1 MSKIKS
7 LKSKVLISLLLIAQA
22 SFAVDF
28 VQTEVFV
35 SSEGESLREEMWVSA
50 QTVTIGGDASNDLF
64 AVASTIELNGTFY
77 GDTWGCGDSISTD
90 GIFFNDLRLMSRTA
104 HVSGILHGSLIAAGT
119 TVKIERT
126 ANLYGDALCLG
137 ENVIVEGT
145 IAGDVRIMA
154 QRVTLGGQISGD
166 VSITAQDIVVLP
178 GTVVNGNLTYTA
190 PNELVLSQ
198 AVTLNGDLKRTFAAV
213 PPRQI
218 FKPNLL
224 GHFLF
229 GIAALVT
236 GLVFTSLFPRY
247 AGGTFNALRT
257 SRGFCLLAGFAGLV
271 MLPMT
276 SFLLLFTVIGLPL
289 SILLLLF
296 YLILLYLSKIVV
308 ALWIGAAL
316 LRRKELTKRTV
327 AAPLMLGLLIIY
339 ALTGFVAISLIVNIL
354 IVIFGLGALLL
365 ALFKKPVLIIR
376 PSDAVNTINKEG

>member
-1 MSKIKS
+1 MW
-7 LKSKVLISLLLIAQA
+7 KVICVIGILLAALSAQA
-22 SFAVDF
+22 ADF

-35 SSEGESLREEMWVSA
+35 SNEGESLRDEMWVSA
-50 QTVTIGGDASNDLF
+50 QTVTIDGDASNDLF

-77 GDTWGCGDSISTD
+77 GDTWGCGDHISTA
-90 GIFFNDLRLMSRTA
+90 GIFRNDLRLASRTA
-104 HVSGILHGSLIAAGT
+104 NVSGTLYGSLIAAGT

-137 ENVIVEGT
+137 ENVIVEGS
-145 IAGDVRIMA
+145 IAGDLRIMA
-154 QRVTLGGQISGD
+154 QRVTLGGKISGD
-166 VSITAQDIVVLP
+166 ISITAQDIVVLP
-178 GTVVNGNLTYTA
+178 GTIISGNLTYTA
-190 PNELVLSQ
+190 PKELVLSRSVIL
-198 AVTLNGDLKRTFAAV
+198 AGELKRTFAAV
-213 PPRQI
+213 PPRPI

-236 GLVFTSLFPRY
+236 GLVFMGLFPRY

-276 SFLLLFTVIGLPL
+276 AFLLLFTVIGLPL
-289 SILLLLF
+289 SILLFLF

-316 LRRKELTKRTV
+316 LRRKELTKKTV
-327 AAPLMLGLLIIY
+327 TAPLMLGLLILY
-339 ALTGFVAISLIVNIL
+339 ALTSIVAISLMINIL

-376 PSDAVNTINKEG
+376 SSDTITAINKEG